1 MGRVCNSKRCR
12 KIIDAPTTANKKGK
26 CPIRD
31 LAFASLKNDANL
43 EPADLSWVNHLQER
57 DSSKEVTMSDHS
69 KRISFKLKYTADKK
83 KTIQEKS
90 T

>member
-1 MGRVCNSKRCR
+1 MQ
-12 KIIDAPTTANKKGK
+12 
-26 CPIRD
+26 
-31 LAFASLKNDANL
+31 NL

-83 KTIQEKS
+83 KKNDTGKEYVVQKEA
-90 T
+90 